1 MKLFDFAQVWI
12 NLRPKCIIVS
22 TWEISYITV
31 FFALISVQNLLPS
44 VISFAYLSVL
54 FVAWK
59 LADRVITGLQKL
71 GIGDREI
78 QGSDENLKNKSDKHE
93 SQKVKESAQT
103 AELLLLHPFNGPF
116 STTTWVSW
124 PQKSKPIW
132 ILLEQEM
139 IRWQCLQLDH
149 MQIIC
154 TSLQTDNHTSNSPFS
169 FFTGWLSFP
178 LLNQHASSIEG
189 NGSTA
194 EVACRQF

>member
-1 MKLFDFAQVWI
+1 MKLFDFAQVWR

-22 TWEISYITV
+22 TWEISYIT

-59 LADRVITGLQKL
+59 LADRLITGLQKL

-169 FFTGWLSFP
+169 FLQAGCPSRRST
-178 LLNQHASSIEG
+178 NMRQASKATAQ
-189 NGSTA
+189 TA

>member
-1 MKLFDFAQVWI
+1 MKLFDFAQVWR

-22 TWEISYITV
+22 TWEISYIT

-59 LADRVITGLQKL
+59 LADRLITGLQKL

-78 QGSDENLKNKSDKHE
+78 QGSDENLKNKSNKHE

-139 IRWQCLQLDH
+139 IGWQCLQLDH

-169 FFTGWLSFP
+169 FLQAGCPSRRST
-178 LLNQHASSIEG
+178 NMRQASKATAQ
-189 NGSTA
+189 TA

>member
-22 TWEISYITV
+22 TWEISYIT

-169 FFTGWLSFP
+169 FLQAGCPSRRST
-178 LLNQHASSIEG
+178 NMRQASKATAQ
-189 NGSTA
+189 TA

>member
-1 MKLFDFAQVWI
+1 MKLFDFAQVWR

-22 TWEISYITV
+22 TWEISYIT

-59 LADRVITGLQKL
+59 LADRLITGLQKL

-78 QGSDENLKNKSDKHE
+78 QGSDENLKNKSNKHE

-169 FFTGWLSFP
+169 FLQAGCPSRRST
-178 LLNQHASSIEG
+178 NMRQASKATAQ
-189 NGSTA
+189 TA

>member
-1 MKLFDFAQVWI
+1 MKLFDFAQVWR

-22 TWEISYITV
+22 TWEISYIT

-59 LADRVITGLQKL
+59 LADRLITGLQKL

-78 QGSDENLKNKSDKHE
+78 QGSDENLKNKSNKHE

-124 PQKSKPIW
+124 HQKSKPIW

-139 IRWQCLQLDH
+139 IGWQCLQLDH

-169 FFTGWLSFP
+169 FLQAGCPSRRST
-178 LLNQHASSIEG
+178 NMRQASKATAQ
-189 NGSTA
+189 TA